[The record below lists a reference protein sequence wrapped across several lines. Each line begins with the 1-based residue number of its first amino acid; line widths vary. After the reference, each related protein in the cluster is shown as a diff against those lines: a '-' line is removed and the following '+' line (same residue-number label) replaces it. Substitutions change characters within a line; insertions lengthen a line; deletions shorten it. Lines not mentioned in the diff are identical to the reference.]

1 MINYLK
7 NLFKKKT
14 EPETTPV
21 EQPKNNYYLA
31 KYRAN
36 VSLHITYNQLD
47 TDGYHEYR
55 QYENIESDDNV
66 IELTKSIRETHYQ
79 LQLDYQAL
87 MLKATT
93 LQAENEDLKAK
104 LDDLHKWINQGGG
117 KKTNT

>member
-1 MINYLK
+1 M
-7 NLFKKKT
+7 NLPTK
-14 EPETTPV
+14 
-21 EQPKNNYYLA
+21 QP
-31 KYRAN
+31 
-36 VSLHITYNQLD
+36 D
-47 TDGYHEYR
+47 
-55 QYENIESDDNV
+55 V